1 MAWSGSLWSVLALLG
16 KAGLEGSGVAR
27 SDPARLGKARQAW
40 FGGAALGME
49 WSVKAG

>member
-1 MAWSGSLWSVLALLG
+1 MARFGNDRIGSIRRG

-40 FGGAALGME
+40 FGGAALGTE